1 MSTSVTYRSK
11 VKTDVRIELNPV
23 SLDVKE
29 VVIRLRDLPG
39 GVAVSPTRPYA
50 VSAVFSHRSRALPAI
65 PAIPAIPALLVYR

>member
-1 MSTSVTYRSK
+1 MSTSVTYRSN

-23 SLDVKE
+23 LLDLKE

-50 VSAVFSHRSRALPAI
+50 VSAVFSHRSR
-65 PAIPAIPALLVYR
+65 RCRRSRR